1 MAREISTT
9 ITTKATQTLL
19 MIRKAKVP
27 EIRKAVAKKA
37 NPAEAE
43 VNNRLRAKATRTIRK
58 VNAERNCTLIPE

>member
-1 MAREISTT
+1 
-9 ITTKATQTLL
+9 